1 MGSSANLGKADK
13 RTYQMGL
20 ANSNKALHEI
30 ALDLQ
35 EGTDMVMVKPSLP
48 YLNAIR
54 CMKDQFGVPS
64 YAYQIS
70 SEYTMLQA
78 AIKNG
83 WLDGNK
89 VILESLLAF
98 KRTTAEAFS
107 PNYAI
112 EAAKQL
118 S

>member
-1 MGSSANLGKADK
+1 
-13 RTYQMGL
+13 
-20 ANSNKALHEI
+20 
-30 ALDLQ
+30 
-35 EGTDMVMVKPSLP
+35 MVKPSLP

-54 CMKDQFGVPS
+54 CMKDQFGVLS

-89 VILESLLAF
+89 VIIESLLAF
-98 KRTTAEAFS
+98 KRTGADGILTY
-107 PNYAI
+107 YAI

>member
-1 MGSSANLGKADK
+1 MGP
-13 RTYQMGL
+13 

-48 YLNAIR
+48 YFDVIR
-54 CMKDQFGVPS
+54 CVKDQFGVPT
-64 YAYQIS
+64 YTYQVS
-70 SEYTMLQA
+70 SEYAMLQA

-98 KRTTAEAFS
+98 KRTGADGILTY
-107 PNYAI
+107 YAI